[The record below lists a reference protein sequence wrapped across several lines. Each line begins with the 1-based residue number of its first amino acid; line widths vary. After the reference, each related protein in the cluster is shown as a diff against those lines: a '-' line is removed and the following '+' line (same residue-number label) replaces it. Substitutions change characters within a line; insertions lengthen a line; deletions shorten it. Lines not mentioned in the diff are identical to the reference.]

1 MDVELAEQRL
11 LLIPERV
18 GGDEAEARA
27 CARRA
32 EAFGTVARLSGLL
45 GRGREETVELVYRE
59 RRLQPFWRIACRAV
73 YAYERVRRHTLVV
86 GEEVQAA
93 RIGDVPLELH
103 AGGRMV
109 APVHE
114 TCRQETLRAALYDGL
129 TGKEAPSLA
138 AYLDFGPQP
147 STTEALAAVAEA
159 GCVVAPPAVRASALV
174 RELVAGLIGR
184 IDADVVHEER
194 VEVQAL
200 ELIYR
205 PVHAFRFR
213 RGDRSAVVE
222 VDGLTGAVRTDGAT
236 FEHLLGRVLDPAFLL
251 DVGVETAALFVPGA
265 RLAQIVVSK
274 GVATH
279 KALTKR

>member
-1 MDVELAEQRL
+1 MDVALAEQQL

-32 EAFGTVARLSGLL
+32 DAFGAVAKLTGLL

-59 RRLQPFWRIACRAV
+59 RRLQPFWRIACRAL
-73 YAYERVRRHTLVV
+73 YAYERLRKHTLVL
-86 GEEVQAA
+86 GEEVRAA
-93 RIGDVPLELH
+93 RIGGLQLELQP
-103 AGGRMV
+103 GGRLI

-114 TCRQETLRAALYDGL
+114 TCRQETVRTALFDGL
-129 TGKEAPSLA
+129 TGKEAPGLA
-138 AYLDFGPQP
+138 AYLDFGP
-147 STTEALAAVAEA
+147 AAGSAESLAEA
-159 GCVVAPPAVRASALV
+159 ARSGVVVAPPAVRASALV

-184 IDADVVHEER
+184 IDADAVSEER

-213 RGDRSAVVE
+213 RGEKTAVVE
-222 VDGLTGAVRTDGAT
+222 VDGLNGAVRTDGAT
-236 FEHLLGRVLDPAFLL
+236 FEHLMGRVLDPAFLL